1 MRILLSVFSCGP
13 DLGSEPG
20 VGWHWAVELGRLG
33 HEVVALTSTRYRPA
47 IETAATRGELPPGLR
62 FEFFMPEW
70 LTRARDLGCRL
81 GFTSLTEHVV
91 HLVWQVIAFRFASSH
106 FPAGQFDCVHHLTYG
121 GIRHPTLMGGLP
133 YPLVL
138 GPLGGGERA
147 PLALRRSLPW
157 GGWLK
162 DLVRDL
168 HTWLIRF
175 DPITR
180 RACEQALVVYV
191 KTKES
196 GHALPRRFHPKIAI
210 EMEIGIAPVEAQ
222 TRPERAPDT
231 PLRLLYAGRFLYW
244 KGMHLGLRAL
254 AEARARGE
262 LAEITMLGRGPGEA
276 SWRALARELGVEA
289 AVTWLNW
296 VAHAHMAE
304 LYRAHD
310 VLLFPSLHDSSGNA
324 VLEALA
330 QGLPVICFDL
340 GGPGTIVDST
350 CGRVVATAGRSEA
363 ECVAGLA
370 RAIEELRRSPALCRE
385 LGLGARARAQEY
397 HWPKQ
402 VVRVYGDVQRRLEQ
416 QSVAERPVRVGAGR
430 ARA

>member
-20 VGWHWAVELGRLG
+20 IGWHWAVELGRLG
-33 HEVVALTSTRYRPA
+33 HEVVALTNTEYRSEIQTA
-47 IETAATRGELPPGLR
+47 IAGGRAAPSLT
-62 FEFFMPEW
+62 FEFFMPGW
-70 LTRARDLGCRL
+70 LARVLRSGRGL
-81 GFTSLTEHVV
+81 GFASLTEHLV
-91 HLVWQVIAFRFASSH
+91 HLVWQVLAFRFARTRFH
-106 FPAGQFDCVHHLTYG
+106 AGDFDCVHHLTYG

-162 DLVRDL
+162 DLARDL

-196 GHALPRRFHPKIAI
+196 RAALPKRLHGKIAI
-210 EMEIGIAPVEAQ
+210 EMEIGIAPVEPER
-222 TRPERAPDT
+222 RPERAPGT

-254 AEARARGE
+254 ADARARGG
-262 LAEITMLGRGPGEA
+262 LAEITMLGRGPDEA
-276 SWRALARELGVEA
+276 SWRALARELGIEG

-296 VAHAHMAE
+296 VPHALMAE
-304 LYRAHD
+304 LYRTHD
-310 VLLFPSLHDSSGNA
+310 VLLFPSLHNFQRQCGA
-324 VLEALA
+324 
-330 QGLPVICFDL
+330 
-340 GGPGTIVDST
+340 GGFGP
-350 CGRVVATAGRSEA
+350 RTAGYLPRSWWP
-363 ECVAGLA
+363 GHDRRI
-370 RAIEELRRSPALCRE
+370 RAAAKWWRPRGGAKRSA
-385 LGLGARARAQEY
+385 
-397 HWPKQ
+397 
-402 VVRVYGDVQRRLEQ
+402 
-416 QSVAERPVRVGAGR
+416 
-430 ARA
+430 